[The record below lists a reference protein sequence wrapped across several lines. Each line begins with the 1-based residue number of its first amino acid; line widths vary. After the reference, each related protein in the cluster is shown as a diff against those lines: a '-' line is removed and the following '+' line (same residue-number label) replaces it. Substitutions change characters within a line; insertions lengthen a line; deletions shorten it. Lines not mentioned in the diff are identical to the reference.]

1 MRFLLASFLVIFISM
16 HNYSLSQPKN
26 LDPNKSITQY
36 RLKSWTIDDGLPSNA
51 ISQIIQSQKGYIWI
65 ASYGG
70 ITKFDGVNFTNYS
83 SHKFKSLFTEAAK
96 IVSEDKNGTIW
107 IGTQKG
113 ITLYKDYGLY
123 RNKKL
128 TKLDNSNIES
138 LFIDKRNCV
147 WIGTNAN
154 GLFKFENDSLY
165 QFNEL
170 KDITSSSIFAI
181 YEDKAGTLWI
191 GTINGEVI
199 KYKNNIFKACNAKG
213 LTGEIFSFF
222 QDDEGIL
229 WVTTSNGLY
238 TIQNDKLVKY
248 PYFNSRFTEN
258 IIEDTNGSL
267 WISSSAYGVFR
278 FNKNTHKT
286 ESLSEIN
293 GLPNNRVTKIIF
305 DKQGNLWG
313 GTYRNGLFQLTDG
326 KFTCFSTLEGLSAD
340 VNTAIMQFSED
351 EFWVANEKG
360 SIDIIKNGQITKL
373 QTKTPIP
380 SPQIKH
386 MLKDS
391 KGNVWVSTYAGLLK
405 IDKYKNEKLYNTTN
419 GFPDNFIRKTLED
432 SNGNI
437 WVCTNRT
444 GLHEIKN
451 DGSIVTFNTEN
462 GLTTNYVMTVIQYST
477 DIIVAGTKK
486 GINFIRND
494 SVIRKYQMADGLP
507 DNMIFNI
514 YKDNEGVL
522 WISTNSGISRFMNG
536 KFTNYSEEEGLQTNT
551 IFDIIEDNFGFFW
564 IPGPKGIMK
573 VSKQQLIDYT
583 NKKVD
588 KITYTFFDKSDGMKS
603 SVCLAAT
610 KSLKDSKGHMWFLT
624 SNGIAR
630 IDPEK
635 ITTSNELPPVYIEK
649 VHTYDS
655 TFTPNNRVIIHPK
668 HKRFDIQYTA
678 IDLVFPE
685 EIQFKYKL
693 EPFEDVWINA
703 NNKRTISYTNI
714 DPGVYTFKVK
724 STNSHGIWNNNY
736 ASLKIKVLPAW
747 YQTILF
753 KLISITLIIV
763 LIYLWN
769 RSRIHRV
776 KKQRNI
782 LEAQVKERT
791 KEINLQKEEIQ
802 AQNEEISAQKDEL
815 EQHRNHLEKLV
826 KQRTEEL
833 EIAKEKAEESDRLK
847 SAFLANMSHE
857 IRTPM
862 NAIIGFSN
870 LLIDPE
876 VEDSLKE
883 EMVLHITQNTNSLLK
898 LIEDI
903 ISISKIEA
911 GQLEA
916 RIRKTDF
923 HKILTEVYD
932 DFSDYKENAKIKD
945 INFILDNN
953 VESKS
958 LEINSDSSH
967 LKQILTNLLDN
978 AFKFTEKGEV
988 HLGYK
993 LLKDEKD
1000 PHLQIYV
1007 NDSGIGLSEEQQT
1020 RIFNRFTKAEIS
1032 KQKLYRGAG
1041 LGLSI
1046 CKNLVEVLG
1055 GRIWVDS
1062 KLGEG
1067 ATFTF
1072 NIPLDTSEIKE
1083 NIISDHNNFDPKE
1096 YYWKDKT
1103 ILIAEDEPANYQ
1115 HLNVALSKTGARI
1128 LHAKNGQEAINLSKE
1143 YNIDLILMDIKMP
1156 VMNGLEAARKIKET
1170 GKHIPIIAQTA
1181 FTLEYDEKRSI
1192 NSGCDAYISKPIQ
1205 KRQLLS
1211 ILNSF
1216 LT

>member
-1 MRFLLASFLVIFISM
+1 MRLLLTCLIFIIIQGFTF
-16 HNYSLSQPKN
+16 SQTKS
-26 LDPNKSITQY
+26 LDPDKTITQY
-36 RLKSWTIDDGLPSNA
+36 RLKSWTIDDGLPSNS
-51 ISQIIQSQKGYIWI
+51 IKQIIQSQKGYIWI

-70 ITKFDGVNFTNYS
+70 VSKFDGINFTNFS
-83 SHKFKSLFTEAAK
+83 SHNFNALLTEAAK
-96 IVSEDKNGTIW
+96 IICEDQNEIIW

-113 ITLYKDYGLY
+113 ITLYKDYNLY

-128 TKLDNSNIES
+128 KKLDNSNIES
-138 LFIDKRNCV
+138 IFIDKRNCV

-170 KDITSSSIFAI
+170 KNITNSSIFAI
-181 YEDKAGTLWI
+181 YEDIAGNLWI

-199 KYKNNIFKACNAKG
+199 KYKNHVFTACDTKG
-213 LTGEIFSFF
+213 LIGEIFSFY
-222 QDDEGIL
+222 QDRDKIL
-229 WVTTSNGLY
+229 WVATSNGIY
-238 TIQNDKLVKY
+238 TIQNDKLVQY
-248 PYFNSRFTEN
+248 PFFKIKFTEN
-258 IIEDTNGSL
+258 ITEDNNSRL
-267 WISSSAYGVFR
+267 WISSSAYGLFR
-278 FNKNTHKT
+278 YNKTTHQT
-286 ESLSEIN
+286 ESLTEVT
-293 GLPNNRVTKIIF
+293 GLPNNRVTNITF
-305 DKQGNLWG
+305 DRQGNLWG

-326 KFTCFSTLEGLSAD
+326 KFTCFSTLEGLSSN
-340 VNTAIMQFSED
+340 VNTAIMQYSDD

-360 SIDIIKNGQITKL
+360 SIDIISNGKITKL
-373 QTKTPIP
+373 KTKEPIP

-391 KGNVWVSTYAGLLK
+391 KGNIWISTYGGLLK
-405 IDKYKNEKLYNTTN
+405 IGKNKKEKLYNTKN
-419 GFPDNFIRKTLED
+419 GFPDNFIRKTMED
-432 SNGNI
+432 DNGNI

-444 GLHEIKN
+444 GLHKIKK
-451 DGSIVTFNTEN
+451 DGTVITFNTDN
-462 GLTTNYVMTVIQYST
+462 GLTTNYIMTVIQYEPN
-477 DIIVAGTKK
+477 IIVAGTKK
-486 GINFIRND
+486 GISFIRND
-494 SVIRKYQMADGLP
+494 SVIKNYQMANGLP
-507 DNMIFNI
+507 DNMIFNM
-514 YKDNEGVL
+514 YEDKEGAL
-522 WISTNSGISRFMNG
+522 WISTNSGISRFANG
-536 KFTNYSEEEGLQTNT
+536 KFSNYSEKDGLQTNT
-551 IFDIIEDNFGFFW
+551 IFDIIEDDLGFFW
-564 IPGPKGIMK
+564 IPGPTGIMK
-573 VSKQQLIDYT
+573 ISKQQLIDYAD
-583 NKKVD
+583 KKVN

-610 KSLKDSKGHMWFLT
+610 KSLKDSKGNIWFLT
-624 SNGIAR
+624 SSGIAR
-630 IDPEK
+630 INPDK
-635 ITTSNELPPVYIEK
+635 TSANTELPPVYIEK
-649 VHTYDS
+649 IHTYDS
-655 TFTPNNRVIIHPK
+655 AFSPNNRIIIHPK

-693 EPFEDVWINA
+693 EPFENEWINA
-703 NNKRTISYTNI
+703 KTKRSISYTNI

-724 STNSHGIWNNNY
+724 STNSHSIWNNKY

-753 KLISITLIIV
+753 KIISITLIIV
-763 LIYLWN
+763 LVYLWN
-769 RSRIHRV
+769 RSRIHRI

-833 EIAKEKAEESDRLK
+833 EVAKERAEESDRLK

-916 RIRKTDF
+916 KIRKVDF
-923 HKILTEVYD
+923 HKILIEVYN
-932 DFSDYKENAKIKD
+932 DFTDYKENTKIND
-945 INFILDNN
+945 INFILDNDL
-953 VESKS
+953 EDKTF
-958 LEINSDSSH
+958 EINSDSSH

-978 AFKFTEKGEV
+978 AFKFTEKGEI
-988 HLGYK
+988 HFGYY
-993 LLKDEKD
+993 LFKDITP
-1000 PHLQIYV
+1000 PHIQIYV
-1007 NDSGIGLSEEQQT
+1007 RDTGIGLSEEQQT
-1020 RIFNRFTKAEIS
+1020 RIFNRFTKAERS

-1062 KLGEG
+1062 KPGEG
-1067 ATFTF
+1067 ATFSF
-1072 NIPLDTSEIKE
+1072 NLPFDTSEIKE
-1083 NIISDHNNFDPKE
+1083 KKISNSDKLQAKE
-1096 YYWKDKT
+1096 YHWKNKT
-1103 ILIAEDEPANYQ
+1103 ILIAEDESANYQ
-1115 HLNVALSKTGARI
+1115 NLNIALSRTGATI
-1128 LHAKNGQEAINLSKE
+1128 LHAKNGQEAINLVNE
-1143 YNIDLILMDIKMP
+1143 YQIDLILMDIKMP
-1156 VMNGLEAARKIKET
+1156 VMNGLEAARQIKQT

-1205 KRQLLS
+1205 KRKLLS
-1211 ILNSF
+1211 ILNSY